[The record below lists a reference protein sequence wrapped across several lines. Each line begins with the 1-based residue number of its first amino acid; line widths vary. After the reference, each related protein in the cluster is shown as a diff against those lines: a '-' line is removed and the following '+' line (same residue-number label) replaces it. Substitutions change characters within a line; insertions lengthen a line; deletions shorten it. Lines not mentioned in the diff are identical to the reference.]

1 MTPRGRRGWT
11 MIELLMVLTIMGI
24 LVNLA
29 VPALRLIRRRAEAA
43 HVIGD
48 IRAIQIAAHSH
59 HADRGIFPPTEGFGV
74 VPPTM
79 VPMLPDGFE
88 FRYGTTVYRW
98 HLFGL
103 PDGLPAFP
111 GQTTLLAVEVQTAE
125 PELAAA
131 IRSLYKGRMTFG
143 SPTNIFFVLD

>member
-1 MTPRGRRGWT
+1 MRRRNRRGWT
-11 MIELLMVLTIMGI
+11 MIELLVVLTVMGI

-48 IRAIQIAAHSH
+48 IRVIHIGAQSH
-59 HADRGIFPPTEGFGV
+59 HAERGVFPPTENFGV
-74 VPPTM
+74 VPPTL

-88 FRYGTTVYRW
+88 FRYGDTVYRW
-98 HLFGL
+98 HRYAL

-111 GQTTLLAVEVQTAE
+111 GQTVLLAVEVQTPE
-125 PELAAA
+125 PDLAAA
-131 IRSLYKGRMTFG
+131 IRGLYKGRLTFG
-143 SPTNIFFVLD
+143 SATNLFFVLD